1 MSPGAAPDDGAP
13 DRGGSGNSNG
23 DGGTPK
29 ITLALLSAEIFTPR
43 CATSGCHSGSNP
55 ARGLSLEV
63 DRIASEIINVD
74 SKGSDLKH
82 IDPGNPEGSY
92 LFPESAGRRRNCWLS
107 HAASQSPERRGNRK
121 DPRLDC
127 GRWRQCSD
135 SVREG
140 RFASAT
146 YRLRSRF
153 STTDGSARVEVS
165 PISSVS
171 LVAILRRMRRII
183 LPERVFGRFGAQ

>member
-1 MSPGAAPDDGAP
+1 MTMMILSGCSGEGSTLSPGAAPDDGAP

-92 LFPESAGRRRNCWLS
+92 LFLKVRGDDGIAGSRMPPPSPLS
-107 HAASQSPERRGNRK
+107 EEEIEKIRAWIAA
-121 DPRLDC
+121 
-127 GRWRQCSD
+127 
-135 SVREG
+135 
-140 RFASAT
+140 
-146 YRLRSRF
+146 
-153 STTDGSARVEVS
+153 
-165 PISSVS
+165 
-171 LVAILRRMRRII
+171 
-183 LPERVFGRFGAQ
+183 GAPVQ